1 MLPARTL
8 TARRPASKLVTVIL
22 ALLGAL
28 ALTVALA
35 TASALPAQ
43 AHDRLVGSDPA
54 DGAQLDAPPAAIT
67 LSFNTEPLAVEPQ
80 VVVTDAA
87 GTVVAQG
94 APTIDGTSATL
105 PLDAAALTGGTY
117 SVAWRVVSSDGHPI
131 EGTLSFGVAEQPAA
145 QPAPSE
151 SSPGEEGTPDESASS
166 SDADAVDSTDA
177 TQDADASDGSD
188 ATEDAATTDDG
199 GSALPI
205 VVGAVAVLGV
215 AGVATALVLR
225 RRGSGDDGA
234 SGADGASGDDG
245 AEGRRG

>member
-8 TARRPASKLVTVIL
+8 TARRPFSALLTALL
-22 ALLGAL
+22 ALLAAL
-28 ALTVALA
+28 ALTVVLA
-35 TASALPAQ
+35 TSSALPAQ

-87 GTVVAQG
+87 GTVVAEG
-94 APTIDGTSATL
+94 APTIDGANASL

-145 QPAPSE
+145 EPAPSE
-151 SSPGEEGTPDESASS
+151 SSPAEEATPEESASS
-166 SDADAVDSTDA
+166 PAADGDAGAA
-177 TQDADASDGSD
+177 
-188 ATEDAATTDDG
+188 EDAATADDGDTDGTDDAAATDDDG
-199 GSALPI
+199 GNALPFVI
-205 VVGAVAVLGV
+205 GAVAVV
-215 AGVATALVLR
+215 AAAGVATVLVLR
-225 RRGSGDDGA
+225 RRGGGDDGA
-234 SGADGASGDDG
+234 GDPR
-245 AEGRRG
+245 A

>member
-8 TARRPASKLVTVIL
+8 TARRPFSALLTALL
-22 ALLGAL
+22 ALLAAL
-28 ALTVALA
+28 ALTAVLA
-35 TASALPAQ
+35 TSSALPAQ

-87 GTVVAQG
+87 GTVVAEG
-94 APTIDGTSATL
+94 APTIDGANASL

-145 QPAPSE
+145 EPAPSE
-151 SSPGEEGTPDESASS
+151 SSPAEEATPEESASS
-166 SDADAVDSTDA
+166 PATDGDAGAA
-177 TQDADASDGSD
+177 
-188 ATEDAATTDDG
+188 EDAATADDGDTGGTDDAAATDDDG
-199 GSALPI
+199 GSALPFVI
-205 VVGAVAVLGV
+205 GAVAVLAA
-215 AGVATALVLR
+215 AGVATVLVLR
-225 RRGSGDDGA
+225 RRGGGDDGA
-234 SGADGASGDDG
+234 GDPR
-245 AEGRRG
+245 A

>member
-8 TARRPASKLVTVIL
+8 AARRPFSALLTALLTALL
-22 ALLGAL
+22 ALLAAL
-28 ALTVALA
+28 ALTAVLA
-35 TASALPAQ
+35 TSSALPAQ

-87 GTVVAQG
+87 GTVVAEG
-94 APTIDGTSATL
+94 APTIDGANASL

-145 QPAPSE
+145 EPAPSE
-151 SSPGEEGTPDESASS
+151 SSPAEEATPEESVSS
-166 SDADAVDSTDA
+166 PATDGDAGAA
-177 TQDADASDGSD
+177 
-188 ATEDAATTDDG
+188 EDAATADDGDTDGTDDAAATDDG
-199 GSALPI
+199 GSALPFVI
-205 VVGAVAVLGV
+205 GAVAVLAA
-215 AGVATALVLR
+215 AGVAAVLVLR
-225 RRGSGDDGA
+225 RRGGGDDGA
-234 SGADGASGDDG
+234 GDPR
-245 AEGRRG
+245 A

>member
-1 MLPARTL
+1 MSPARTT
-8 TARRPASKLVTVIL
+8 TAHRPAARTLALRGPVSALVTAIV
-22 ALLGAL
+22 ALLAAL
-28 ALTVALA
+28 GITAVLA

-67 LSFNTEPLAVEPQ
+67 LSFSTEPLAVEPQ

-94 APTIDGTSATL
+94 APTIEGANATL

-145 QPAPSE
+145 EPAPSE
-151 SSPGEEGTPDESASS
+151 STPSEDVTPEESTPGDSATADDPDAAGDSATA
-166 SDADAVDSTDA
+166 DDAVA
-177 TQDADASDGSD
+177 DGS
-188 ATEDAATTDDG
+188 
-199 GSALPI
+199 GSTALPI
-205 VVGAVAVLGV
+205 VVGAVAVLAV
-215 AGVATALVLR
+215 AGVATVLVLR
-225 RRGSGDDGA
+225 RRGGTPQDPRS
-234 SGADGASGDDG
+234 
-245 AEGRRG
+245 

>member
-8 TARRPASKLVTVIL
+8 TARRPFSALLTALL
-22 ALLGAL
+22 ALLAAL
-28 ALTVALA
+28 ALTAVLA
-35 TASALPAQ
+35 TSSALPAQ

-87 GTVVAQG
+87 GTVVAEG
-94 APTIDGTSATL
+94 APTIDGANASL

-145 QPAPSE
+145 EPAPSE
-151 SSPGEEGTPDESASS
+151 SSPAEEATPEESASS
-166 SDADAVDSTDA
+166 PATDGDAGAA
-177 TQDADASDGSD
+177 
-188 ATEDAATTDDG
+188 EDAATADDGDTDGTDDAAATDDDG
-199 GSALPI
+199 GSALPFVI
-205 VVGAVAVLGV
+205 GAVAVLAA
-215 AGVATALVLR
+215 AGVATVLVLR
-225 RRGSGDDGA
+225 RRGGGDDGA
-234 SGADGASGDDG
+234 GDPR
-245 AEGRRG
+245 A